1 MIFASSGCT
10 ALVLDPFILA
20 SDMEYKNI
28 SYYVYIYIYTDML
41 IIIVSINE
49 YISECMYIYTYKYIY
64 IISICIYP
72 HLMRFNDGY

>member
-20 SDMEYKNI
+20 SDMEYKI
-28 SYYVYIYIYTDML
+28 YHIMYIYIYTDML

-49 YISECMYIYTYKYIY
+49 YISECMYIYKYI
-64 IISICIYP
+64 
-72 HLMRFNDGY
+72 